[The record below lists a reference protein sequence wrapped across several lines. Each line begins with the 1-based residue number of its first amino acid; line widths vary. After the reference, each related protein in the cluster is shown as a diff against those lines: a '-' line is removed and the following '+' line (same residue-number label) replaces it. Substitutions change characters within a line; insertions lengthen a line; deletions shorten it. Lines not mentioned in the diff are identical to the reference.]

1 MATNLKT
8 AIRLAYT
15 RGSATGRAETEA
27 KYRHYLDTL
36 RQAGLNIH
44 AEIHW
49 NQPTPPATPANPKAP
64 PDPPHQPA

>member
-44 AEIHW
+44 AEIPLE
-49 NQPTPPATPANPKAP
+49 PTDSTGNTSEPESTP
-64 PDPPHQPA
+64 